1 MERAAAR
8 TPAFK
13 LFGGSPSRT
22 LALLRA
28 AWPKAVG
35 PELARRTEVL
45 ALEGGA
51 LRLRVPDAR
60 WRRHLLQMR
69 LPILE
74 RLRRVAGD
82 LTPYRLS
89 FTEGGLAAGEVVPA
103 PPPAVAAFETPSSLI
118 SEAHLIEDQE
128 LRARFLDA
136 ATRYLARRGRA
147 EEAGPHVEKESSH
160 A

>member
-1 MERAAAR
+1 MERAAERMPAR
-8 TPAFK
+8 A
-13 LFGGSPSRT
+13 LFGGSPERV

-69 LPILE
+69 QPLLQ
-74 RLRRVAGD
+74 RLREVAGD

-89 FTEGGLAAGEVVPA
+89 FTEGGIATGADSPA
-103 PPPAVAAFETPSSLI
+103 PAPAAPSEPPALLVAQAMVI
-118 SEAHLIEDQE
+118 QDKE

-136 ATRYLARRGRA
+136 ATRYLARRAGSA
-147 EEAGPHVEKESSH
+147 ESDVEEESSH

>member
-1 MERAAAR
+1 MERAVARHSAA
-8 TPAFK
+8 A
-13 LFGGSPSRT
+13 LFGRSKEQT

-45 ALEGGA
+45 ALEGEA
-51 LRLRVPDAR
+51 LRLRVPDAS

-69 LPILE
+69 GPILD
-74 RLRRVAGD
+74 RLREVAGP

-89 FTEGGLAAGEVVPA
+89 FTEGGIAPIAEMPSPTAIGATLASSSSPA
-103 PPPAVAAFETPSSLI
+103 LVAQAQVIADP
-118 SEAHLIEDQE
+118 D
-128 LRARFLDA
+128 LRARFLESA
-136 ATRYLARRGRA
+136 ARYLANR
-147 EEAGPHVEKESSH
+147 KESND

>member
-1 MERAAAR
+1 MERAVGRHSASL
-8 TPAFK
+8 
-13 LFGGSPSRT
+13 LFGVSKERT

-45 ALEGGA
+45 ALEGEA
-51 LRLRVPDAR
+51 LRLRVPDAS

-69 LPILE
+69 RPILD
-74 RLRRVAGD
+74 RLREVAGP

-89 FTEGGLAAGEVVPA
+89 FTEGGLAPA
-103 PPPAVAAFETPSSLI
+103 AEAPSLPAAAAAKMASPSLVA
-118 SEAHLIEDQE
+118 EAQVIEDPE
-128 LRARFLDA
+128 LRARFLEA
-136 ATRYLARRGRA
+136 AAQYLGHR
-147 EEAGPHVEKESSH
+147 KESND

>member
-1 MERAAAR
+1 MEHAAAR
-8 TPAFK
+8 TPAYK
-13 LFGGSPSRT
+13 LFGGSPVRT

-45 ALEGGA
+45 TLEGGA
-51 LRLRVPDAR
+51 LRLRVPDAA

-69 LPILE
+69 KPILE
-74 RLRRVAGD
+74 RLREVAGD

-89 FTEGGLAAGEVVPA
+89 FTEGGLASGGVVPP
-103 PPPAVAAFETPSSLI
+103 PPPAAATFETPPSLV
-118 SEAHLIEDQE
+118 SEAGVIEDRE
-128 LRARFLDA
+128 LRERFLEA
-136 ATRYLARRGRA
+136 ATRYLARLALVADDGRGHG
-147 EEAGPHVEKESSH
+147 EESSH

>member
-1 MERAAAR
+1 MERAVARHSAA
-8 TPAFK
+8 A
-13 LFGGSPSRT
+13 LFGGSKERT

-45 ALEGGA
+45 ALDGEA
-51 LRLRVPDAR
+51 LRLRVPDAS

-69 LPILE
+69 RPILD
-74 RLRRVAGD
+74 RLREVAGP

-89 FTEGGLAAGEVVPA
+89 FTEGGLPPVADMPS
-103 PPPAVAAFETPSSLI
+103 PPATGGTLTSPSSSWLAA
-118 SEAHLIEDQE
+118 EAQVIADPD
-128 LRARFLDA
+128 LRARFLEA
-136 ATRYLARRGRA
+136 AARYLGHR
-147 EEAGPHVEKESSH
+147 KESND

>member
-1 MERAAAR
+1 MERAVAR
-8 TPAFK
+8 HSALL
-13 LFGGSPSRT
+13 LFGGSKERT

-45 ALEGGA
+45 ALEGEA
-51 LRLRVPDAR
+51 LRLRVPDAS

-69 LPILE
+69 GPILA
-74 RLRRVAGD
+74 RLREVAGP

-89 FTEGGLAAGEVVPA
+89 FTEGGLAPAGLAPA
-103 PPPAVAAFETPSSLI
+103 AAARSSLAAAGTNLT
-118 SEAHLIEDQE
+118 SPSLVAHAQVIADPD
-128 LRARFLDA
+128 LRARFLESA
-136 ATRYLARRGRA
+136 ARYLANR
-147 EEAGPHVEKESSH
+147 KESND

>member
-1 MERAAAR
+1 MERAVARRSAA
-8 TPAFK
+8 A
-13 LFGGSPSRT
+13 LFGGSKERT

-45 ALEGGA
+45 ALEGEA
-51 LRLRVPDAR
+51 LRLRVPDAS

-69 LPILE
+69 RPILD
-74 RLRRVAGD
+74 RLREVAGP

-89 FTEGGLAAGEVVPA
+89 FTEGGLPPVADMPS
-103 PPPAVAAFETPSSLI
+103 PPPTGGTLTSPSSSLAAEAQVIADPDLRERFLEVAA
-118 SEAHLIEDQE
+118 
-128 LRARFLDA
+128 
-136 ATRYLARRGRA
+136 RYLANR
-147 EEAGPHVEKESSH
+147 KESKD

>member
-1 MERAAAR
+1 MERAVAR
-8 TPAFK
+8 HSASA
-13 LFGGSPSRT
+13 LFGGSKERT

-45 ALEGGA
+45 ALEGEA
-51 LRLRVPDAR
+51 LRLRVPDAS

-69 LPILE
+69 KPILD
-74 RLRRVAGD
+74 RLREVAGP

-89 FTEGGLAAGEVVPA
+89 FTEGGLAPAGPA
-103 PPPAVAAFETPSSLI
+103 PAAAAGSSLAAADANLT
-118 SEAHLIEDQE
+118 SPSLVAHAQVIADPD
-128 LRARFLDA
+128 LRARFLA
-136 ATRYLARRGRA
+136 AAARYLGHR
-147 EEAGPHVEKESSH
+147 KESND